1 MSEKDKDERWGLA
14 LILALANDML
24 DFLAVGAIPV
34 LGDILDLGTAGLAYY
49 LTGEPITLATA
60 AEIVP
65 GADFLP
71 ISSIATLYAY
81 FKRKER

>member
-24 DFLAVGAIPV
+24 DFLAVGAIPG
-34 LGDILDLGTAGLAYY
+34 LGDLLDLGTAGLAYY
-49 LTGEPITLATA
+49 LTGEPITLAMA

-81 FKRKER
+81 FRRNER

>member
-1 MSEKDKDERWGLA
+1 MCDIEKWERWKTA

-24 DFLAVGAIPV
+24 DFLAVGAIPG

-81 FKRKER
+81 FRRKER